1 MSNQNRE
8 ECLVAMLQEM
18 QGAEPEGLD
27 EAGVSAYDA
36 LDHDADSTVGM
47 WAITWDTASSA

>member
-1 MSNQNRE
+1 MSMNRE
-8 ECLVAMLQEM
+8 ECLAAMLQEM

-36 LDHDADSTVGM
+36 LDYDADRTVGM
-47 WAITWDTASSA
+47 WLITWDTANSA